1 MTGQHPAVPHPNANY
16 SGLPHDEL
24 KKLVTTNVNPGVAYK
39 AGDEWKQLAGQLREA
54 AITLDAAINGSQ
66 SHWEG
71 AAADLARA
79 HLAKVRDWSADTA
92 EFFNA
97 TGTAMH
103 DQVDAA
109 AKAKADMPDPI
120 NFDPVKM
127 FEQAA
132 SNPISMI
139 ALPAEMYL
147 TYNASNDAKDKAV
160 KVVQTRDASM
170 QQASASIPAFT
181 PPPDISDGGTTNT
194 SVASAGPVGSGS
206 GVAAYQGHS
215 GGGSYG
221 GGGSYNAGNSG
232 YQPVHQGVGGGSGY
246 TPNPVGGTTS
256 GTRVAGYDPGTGGPG
271 YNNPNYT
278 NTTGG
283 NSPYGPGGGGPG
295 GIGGFGPGGAG
306 GAGGGA
312 GYRGGSASSAASSSS
327 SAGRPGAGASTGAGG
342 SAAEGAGARGGMG
355 SAGAGGQSGMGGAGG
370 RGGKKEE
377 DKEHKR
383 PTFLVET
390 DDVFGDGQMV
400 APTVIGENPAGY

>member
-16 SGLPHDEL
+16 PGLPHDEL
-24 KKLVTTNVNPGVAYK
+24 KKLVTVNVDPGAAYK

-79 HLAKVRDWSADTA
+79 HLSKVRDWSADTA
-92 EFFNA
+92 EYFNA

-109 AKAKADMPDPI
+109 AKAKTDMPDPI

-132 SNPISMI
+132 GNPISMI
-139 ALPAEMYL
+139 TLPVQMYE
-147 TYNASNDAKDKAV
+147 TYNASNEAKDKAV
-160 KVVQTRDASM
+160 KVVETRDASM
-170 QQASASIPAFT
+170 QLASSSIPAFT
-181 PPPDISDGGTTNT
+181 PPPDISDGSSTSTT
-194 SVASAGPVGSGS
+194 VASAGPVGSGS

-221 GGGSYNAGNSG
+221 GGGSYNPGNSG
-232 YQPVHQGVGGGSGY
+232 YQPVHQGTGGGTY

-256 GTRVAGYDPGTGGPG
+256 GTRVAGYDPGPGGPG
-271 YNNPNYT
+271 YNNPNLSST
-278 NTTGG
+278 PGG
-283 NSPYGPGGGGPG
+283 NSPYGPSGSGPG
-295 GIGGFGPGGAG
+295 VAGGFGPGVAGG

-312 GYRGGSASSAASSSS
+312 GYRGGAGASSSASSS
-327 SAGRPGAGASTGAGG
+327 SAGRPGAGPSSGAAG

-355 SAGAGGQSGMGGAGG
+355 SAGAAGGQSGMGG

-400 APTVIGENPAGY
+400 APTVIGENPTGGY